1 MIEDNV
7 YYHAIHSSENM
18 IIDQYYSITV
28 YVLVTFVSEAMF
40 VAVLAALTSCD
51 SSIGTAQF
59 QK

>member
-1 MIEDNV
+1 MIV
-7 YYHAIHSSENM
+7 
-18 IIDQYYSITV
+18 DQYYGITV
-28 YVLVTFVSEAMF
+28 DVLVTFVSEAMF